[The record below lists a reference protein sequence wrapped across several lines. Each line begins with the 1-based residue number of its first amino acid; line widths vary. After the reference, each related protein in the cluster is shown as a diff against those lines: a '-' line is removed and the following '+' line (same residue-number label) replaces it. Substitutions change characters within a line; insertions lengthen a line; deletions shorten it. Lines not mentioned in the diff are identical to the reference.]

1 MKDDIAIARGV
12 KLRKI
17 IELAKERLGIDG
29 DDLEPY
35 GHYKAKLSDALIARV
50 QSRPDGKLILVT
62 AISPTPA
69 GEGKTT
75 TTVGLGDA
83 LNAIGKKAMIC
94 VREPSLGPCFG
105 VKGGG
110 AGGGH
115 SQVAPMEDINLHFT
129 GDFHAV
135 SIAHNLLA
143 ALVDNH
149 IYFGNTLGFD
159 IRRPVW
165 RRVLDMNDRSLR
177 HIVNGL
183 GGTANGFPRE
193 TGYDIVAAS
202 EIMAILCLST
212 SLNDMRDRFKQI
224 IVGYTRDN
232 KPIRAEALNAQGS
245 MTVLM
250 KEALKPNLVQSL
262 EQTPTLVHG
271 GPFANIAHGCN
282 SVIATKTAL
291 KLADYVVTEAGFGA
305 DLGAE
310 KFVDIK
316 CRKSGLRPSAAVLVG
331 TARALKYSGGAKIED
346 VNSEHTKAL
355 MKGMGNLDRHVANIR
370 DHYGLPVIVALNRF
384 GSDTEREFEMIK
396 KHLGEQGVEA
406 HRLRALREGLEGR
419 DRAREVDGQAHRHEA
434 GLAQVR
440 LRGRRRALEEDR
452 QGREEHLSRERS
464 RRRHRRAQEDREVP
478 RGRLR
483 QSADLHRED
492 AVLVLDG
499 PAAARRADGPRV
511 QRARRLLERRRR
523 VHGRAVGRDHDDA
536 GPAEEAG
543 VRQHRHRRRRQHR
556 RVGLRTVR
564 SYRNAVRSG
573 RGAPRFSSNGLGA
586 LRELV
591 LRELQPSNIRF
602 LQKLFALCRS

>member
-1 MKDDIAIARGV
+1 MKDDLSIARGV
-12 KLRKI
+12 KLKRI
-17 IELAKERLGIDG
+17 VELAKERLGLDA

-35 GHYKAKLSDALIARV
+35 GHYKAKLSSALLKSLE
-50 QSRPDGKLILVT
+50 SRKEGKLILVT
-62 AISPTPA
+62 AMTPTPA

-149 IYFGNTLGFD
+149 IYFGNQLGFD
-159 IRRPVW
+159 VRRPTW

-202 EIMAILCLST
+202 EIMAILCLSS
-212 SLNDMRDRFKQI
+212 SLNDMRERFKQI

-232 KPIRAEALNAQGS
+232 KPIRAEALNAQGA

-250 KEALKPNLVQSL
+250 KEAIKPNLVQSL
-262 EQTPTLVHG
+262 EHTPTLVHG

-282 SVIATKTAL
+282 SVLATRTAL

-346 VNSEHTKAL
+346 VNSEDTKAL
-355 MKGMGNLDRHVANIR
+355 MQGLANMDRHVANIR
-370 DHYGLPVIVALNRF
+370 EHYGLPVIVALNRF
-384 GSDTEREFEMIK
+384 GSETEREFELIK
-396 KHLGEQGVEA
+396 KHLREQGVEA
-406 HRLRALREGLEGR
+406 LVCEHFAKGSKG
-419 DRAREVDGQAHRHEA
+419 AIN
-434 GLAQVR
+434 LAQSMVK
-440 LRGRRRALEEDR
+440 LIDKTPGKLKFVYED
-452 QGREEHLSRERS
+452 GDELWKKIGKVAKHVYHAS
-464 RRRHRRAQEDREVP
+464 EVV
-478 RGRLR
+478 
-483 QSADLHRED
+483 ADT
-492 AVLVLDG
+492 A
-499 PAAARRADGPRV
+499 
-511 QRARRLLERRRR
+511 
-523 VHGRAVGRDHDDA
+523 
-536 GPAEEAG
+536 
-543 VRQHRHRRRRQHR
+543 VRQKIEKFQQD
-556 RVGLRTVR
+556 GFGSLPICIAKTQY
-564 SYRNAVRSG
+564 SFSTDPKL
-573 RGAPRFSSNGLGA
+573 RGAPSGHVFNVRDVYLNAGAGFMVVLSGDMMTMPGLPKVPASDAIDIDADG
-586 LRELV
+586 
-591 LRELQPSNIRF
+591 NIVG
-602 LQKLFALCRS
+602 LA

>member
-1 MKDDIAIARGV
+1 MKDDLAIARGV
-12 KLRKI
+12 KLRKVV
-17 IELAKERLGIDG
+17 ELAKERLGIEPDE
-29 DDLEPY
+29 LEPY
-35 GHYKAKLSDALIARV
+35 GHYKAKLSDALINRV
-50 QSRPDGKLILVT
+50 QKNKDGKLILVT

-75 TTVGLGDA
+75 TTIGLGDA

-149 IYFGNTLGFD
+149 IYFGNQLGFD
-159 IRRPVW
+159 IRRPIW

-202 EIMAILCLST
+202 EIMAILCLSS
-212 SLNDMRDRFKQI
+212 SLNDMRERFKQI

-232 KPIRAEALNAQGS
+232 KPIRAEQLNAQGA

-250 KEALKPNLVQSL
+250 KEAIKPNLVQSL

-282 SVIATKTAL
+282 SVIATRTAL

-346 VNSEHTKAL
+346 VNSEDTNAL
-355 MKGMGNLDRHVANIR
+355 MKGLANMDRHVKNIR
-370 DHYGLPVIVALNRF
+370 DNYGLPVIVALNRF
-384 GSDTEREFEMIK
+384 GSDTEREFELIK
-396 KHLGEQGVEA
+396 KHLGEQGIEA
-406 HRLRALREGLEGR
+406 LVCEHFAKGSKG
-419 DRAREVDGQAHRHEA
+419 AIN
-434 GLAQVR
+434 LAESMVK
-440 LRGRRRALEEDR
+440 LIDKSPGKLKF
-452 QGREEHLSRERS
+452 
-464 RRRHRRAQEDREVP
+464 VY
-478 RGRLR
+478 
-483 QSADLHRED
+483 ED
-492 AVLVLDG
+492 ADELWKKIGKVAKHVYH
-499 PAAARRADGPRV
+499 ASEVVADT
-511 QRARRLLERRRR
+511 A
-523 VHGRAVGRDHDDA
+523 
-536 GPAEEAG
+536 
-543 VRQHRHRRRRQHR
+543 VRQKIEKFQQD
-556 RVGLRTVR
+556 GFGNLPICIAKTQY
-564 SYRNAVRSG
+564 SFSTDPKL
-573 RGAPRFSSNGLGA
+573 RGAPEGHVFNVRDVYLSAGAGFMVVLSGDMMTMPGLPRVPASDGIDIDA
-586 LRELV
+586 DG
-591 LRELQPSNIRF
+591 NIVG
-602 LQKLFALCRS
+602 LA

>member
-1 MKDDIAIARGV
+1 MKDDLAIARGA
-12 KLRKI
+12 KLRRI
-17 IELAKERLGIDG
+17 VELAKERLGIDA

-35 GHYKAKLSDALIARV
+35 GHYKAKLSSTLLERLA
-50 QSRPDGKLILVT
+50 SRKDGKLILVT
-62 AISPTPA
+62 AITPTPA

-75 TTVGLGDA
+75 TTIGLGDA
-83 LNAIGKKAMIC
+83 LNAIGKKAMVC

-149 IYFGNTLGFD
+149 IYFGNQLGFD

-177 HIVNGL
+177 SIVNGL

-202 EIMAILCLST
+202 EIMAILCLSS
-212 SLNDMRDRFKQI
+212 SLLDMRERFKRI
-224 IVGYTRDN
+224 IVGYTREN
-232 KPIRAEALNAQGS
+232 KPIRASELNAQGA

-250 KEALKPNLVQSL
+250 KDAIKPNLVQTL
-262 EQTPTLVHG
+262 ESTPTLVHG

-282 SVIATKTAL
+282 SVLATKTAL

-316 CRKSGLRPSAAVLVG
+316 CRKSGLKPSAAVLVG

-346 VNSEHTKAL
+346 VNNEDTKAL
-355 MKGMGNLDRHVANIR
+355 MQGMANMDRHVANIR
-370 DHYGLPVIVALNRF
+370 ENYGLPVIVALNRF
-384 GSDTEREFEMIK
+384 ASDTDRELDMIK
-396 KHLGEQGVEA
+396 KHLAEQGVEA
-406 HRLRALREGLEGR
+406 LVCTHFAQGSKGATELARAMVKLIDTKPGSVKFVYDDQDTLWKKIGKV
-419 DRAREVDGQAHRHEA
+419 AKHIYHASEVVADTA
-434 GLAQVR
+434 VR
-440 LRGRRRALEEDR
+440 NKIEKF
-452 QGREEHLSRERS
+452 
-464 RRRHRRAQEDREVP
+464 QEDGFGELP
-478 RGRLR
+478 ICIAKTQYSFSTDPKL
-483 QSADLHRED
+483 
-492 AVLVLDG
+492 
-499 PAAARRADGPRV
+499 
-511 QRARRLLERRRR
+511 
-523 VHGRAVGRDHDDA
+523 
-536 GPAEEAG
+536 
-543 VRQHRHRRRRQHR
+543 
-556 RVGLRTVR
+556 
-564 SYRNAVRSG
+564 
-573 RGAPRFSSNGLGA
+573 RGAPSGHVFNVRDVYLSAGAGFMVVLSGDIMTMPGLPKKPASDNIDIDENGQIVGLA
-586 LRELV
+586 
-591 LRELQPSNIRF
+591 
-602 LQKLFALCRS
+602 